1 MGWWECMHPMKTLLY
16 KSVEPDAAQATHPV
30 EKVVAV
36 IVVTDML
43 VMITVLLSHFLSCL
57 YAL

>member
-1 MGWWECMHPMKTLLY
+1 MHPMKTLLY